1 MNDSHSNFSN
11 PILPCG
17 PVYDHAFPPPFYGH
31 PILWDIVCD
40 TNIQVS
46 LLWLHTLCEKQDEL
60 PYTLNI
66 LDNQAYVCSPICT
79 RFVEDTNDF
88 CSPCAALGPSVAE
101 RPFCTTNL
109 VQGGH
114 SRTSAN
120 NSRPSVSILKSL
132 NTRSSRLVFNDFM
145 AILLAYHHLVTQ
157 RWKVHWQ

>member
-1 MNDSHSNFSN
+1 MNDLHSNFSN

-46 LLWLHTLCEKQDEL
+46 LLWLHTLCGKQDEL

-79 RFVEDTNDF
+79 RFVEDTNDS

-101 RPFCTTNL
+101 LGKTILHYQPCTRW
-109 VQGGH
+109 
-114 SRTSAN
+114 S
-120 NSRPSVSILKSL
+120 LK
-132 NTRSSRLVFNDFM
+132 NIRQQFQ
-145 AILLAYHHLVTQ
+145 AISEHTKELEY
-157 RWKVHWQ
+157 